1 MTNPRRGYLFFLMLS
16 VAGGFLTAATYI
28 YSTALSVS
36 PGDLAYQQP
45 VAEIFADPF
54 VLVIAVPVGIV
65 AGLLVSPVTYFC
77 LRDRRLSVAFPVVLV
92 STLATVALAT
102 PRFGLLGIVAGFAA
116 VIGSCLVCAH
126 LPVTAR
132 RVGAS

>member
-1 MTNPRRGYLFFLMLS
+1 MANPRRGYAFFLILS
-16 VAGGFLTAATYI
+16 VMGGFLTAVTYI
-28 YSTALSVS
+28 YSTAVSVS
-36 PGDLAYQQP
+36 PGDLAYRQP
-45 VAEIFADPF
+45 QAEIFADPF
-54 VLVIAVPVGIV
+54 VLAIVVPAGIV

-77 LRDRRLSVAFPVVLV
+77 LRDRRLSVAVPAVFV

-102 PRFGLLGIVAGFAA
+102 PWLGLLGIVAGFAA

-132 RVGAS
+132 GVGAR